1 MQKRGSGPAADRDLE
16 QLAAFFKLLSD
27 KTRVKIILLLAQGD
41 RHVTSLCE
49 ELNLPQPTISH
60 HLGLLRMSNIVGNR
74 RQGKQVFYGPMAG
87 STRPRVPPSSSPSP
101 IMSFASRPTVL
112 KTPPCSRGRR
122 QMILR

>member
-74 RQGKQVFYGPMAG
+74 RQGKQVFYGADGRFETPKGAAIEFNVAG
-87 STRPRVPPSSSPSP
+87 HIIRISSNGVKD
-101 IMSFASRPTVL
+101 AVV
-112 KTPPCSRGRR
+112 
-122 QMILR
+122 